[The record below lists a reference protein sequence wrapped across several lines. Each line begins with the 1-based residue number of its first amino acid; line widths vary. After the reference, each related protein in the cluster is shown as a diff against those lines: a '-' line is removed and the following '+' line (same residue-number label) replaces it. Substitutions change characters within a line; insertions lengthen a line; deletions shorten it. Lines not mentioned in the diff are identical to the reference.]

1 MGVQDRGARDDAFGD
16 IRVIG
21 NQQSETEMSKM
32 PRDNRDNSDA
42 RLRTFGTGVSGVS
55 STGSAKDELPLPF
68 EKYSKLDIYSAQER
82 QWATRLVVTSMVD
95 VVVSLIIFSVAM
107 ATGYQ

>member
-1 MGVQDRGARDDAFGD
+1 MGVQNNSSRDDAFD
-16 IRVIG
+16 DVRVIG
-21 NQQSETEMSKM
+21 AQETEMSKM
-32 PRDNRDNSDA
+32 PKDTREDSDA
-42 RLRTFGTGVSGVS
+42 RLRSFGTSVSGVT

-82 QWATRLVVTSMVD
+82 QWATRLCVTGMVD